1 MSEKE
6 TLLPTKRVFCNQCS
20 L

>member
-1 MSEKE
+1 MSKKE
-6 TLLPTKRVFCNQCS
+6 ALLPTKRIFCNQCS

>member
-1 MSEKE
+1 MSKKE
-6 TLLPTKRVFCNQCS
+6 TLLSTKRVFCNQCS